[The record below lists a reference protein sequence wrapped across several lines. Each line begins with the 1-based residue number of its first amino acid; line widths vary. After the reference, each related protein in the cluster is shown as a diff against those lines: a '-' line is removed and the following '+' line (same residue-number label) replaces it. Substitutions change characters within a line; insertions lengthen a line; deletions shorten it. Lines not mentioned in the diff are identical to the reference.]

1 MNGPILLKQLC
12 TVGAILLCLGVSGC
26 RDDVKNIYKGDEG
39 KEEPEKVP
47 NDFDFS
53 TSKSVNVSFKYN
65 TPKGFRAYF
74 EMFTACPVSLDED
87 LSYVKNPTLLPVAGG
102 YTDENGKFSLTLDI
116 ASFVDDIY
124 VYSMQAGVPTLLHSK
139 IVGNTASAFEEYK
152 PEKIDAKSV
161 KVVARDQNGDKLTA
175 GSGFASW
182 PAWKYGTSIQPIEG
196 KMIPLDNIDVTE
208 KIQNEIVKSIE
219 TTVANTTSSEPGR
232 FRNNIVLKEDAEVKL
247 YYFSHGVSDR
257 ENSLTYFTYP
267 ENQSVSGDPLTYL
280 KGKIVMAFDQLS
292 GSKINEGVQLQYNN
306 NGEWS
311 TTFPKG
317 TALSFALI
325 TGASTEYRNVAFSEM
340 KYNHYEIKLKDGS
353 SQVRHTK
360 PHMGVFKLS
369 NSTEDK
375 AYIVLCFEDYPWSES
390 PEIKVKERT
399 QTFDDDVFIME
410 VNPKSALP
418 DDIPDPTPGD
428 TDKNPWTNFFIT
440 SGVWAF
446 EDNWPKNGDYDMNDI
461 VVSYIRTLY
470 TTRDYDV
477 VSLTDEIGFLNNGAT
492 YSNAFGYV
500 IGGKVKK
507 DNIKSLSVKSTT
519 QLPYSQNPGLDN
531 DLDDATVMLFDN
543 GKAVD
548 KNAIFEVHVEF
559 SQYPAFGDFGKDRRY
574 GEPVNPF
581 IVVNGTTE
589 NSRTEVHLP
598 TYPPTKKNNN
608 ALFNTENDCSKGNE
622 GRYYISDKES
632 NYPFAI
638 DLAGVEFVM
647 DKNNIVIPQFV
658 TSPEG
663 IAIDE
668 SYPGFINWVNSK
680 GEKDQDW
687 YLHPKK

>member
-1 MNGPILLKQLC
+1 MNGSILLKQLC

-124 VYSMQAGVPTLLHSK
+124 VYSTQARVPTLLHSK

-292 GSKINEGVQLQYNN
+292 DSKINEGVQLQYNN

-360 PHMGVFKLS
+360 PHMGVFKFS

-428 TDKNPWTNFFIT
+428 TDKNPWTHFQKS

-470 TTRDYDV
+470 INDVFNV
-477 VSLTDEIGFLNNGAT
+477 VSLTDEIQFLNNGAN

-500 IGGKVKK
+500 LGGGVTK
-507 DNIKSLSVKSTT
+507 DNVTVTLTSTPET
-519 QLPYSQNPGLDN
+519 SYSQKPGLDN
-531 DLDDATVMLFDN
+531 DLDKATIMLFDN
-543 GKAVD
+543 GKSLNKEVR
-548 KNAIFEVHVEF
+548 FEMHAEF
-559 SQYPAFGDFGKDRRY
+559 KYPYPDYSSFSSPPF

-589 NSRTEVHLP
+589 YSRTEVHLP
-598 TYPPTKKNNN
+598 KYPPTEKNNN
-608 ALFNTENDCSKGNE
+608 ALFGTENDCSDPSSKS
-622 GRYYISDKES
+622 YYLSDKES
-632 NYPFAI
+632 SYPFAI
-638 DLAGVEFVM
+638 DLRGVPLKIDEE
-647 DKNNIVIPQFV
+647 NAIVPAF
-658 TSPEG
+658 TPSPEG
-663 IAIDE
+663 KAIDE
-668 SYPGFINWVNSK
+668 SYPEFIDWVKSGGTSHTNWYSK
-680 GEKDQDW
+680 
-687 YLHPKK
+687 

>member
-47 NDFDFS
+47 NDFDYV
-53 TSKSVNVSFKYN
+53 TTKSVKVDFKYDVPN
-65 TPKGFRAYF
+65 GVRPYF
-74 EMFTACPVSLDED
+74 EMYTSCPVSLDED
-87 LSYVKNPTLLPVAGG
+87 LSYVKNPTILPVAGG
-102 YTDENGKFSLTLDI
+102 YTNANGAFSLTLDL
-116 ASFVDDIY
+116 ASFVDELFL
-124 VYSMQAGVPTLLHSK
+124 YSTQAGIPTLLYAK
-139 IVGNTASAFEEYK
+139 VVGNTANTFENYEL
-152 PEKIDAKSV
+152 EESHS
-161 KVVARDQNGDKLTA
+161 KVSRGTDGDRKT
-175 GSGFASW
+175 SGEGYTGW
-182 PAWKYGTSIQPIEG
+182 PAWEYGKSINPIMDKVTSVSDISVPAAIYDE
-196 KMIPLDNIDVTE
+196 
-208 KIQNEIVKSIE
+208 VKNSIE
-219 TTVANTTSSEPGR
+219 TTVANTTSLTPGR
-232 FRNNIVLKEDAEVKL
+232 YRKNIVLRENAEVKL
-247 YYFSHGVSDR
+247 YYFSHGRSKR
-257 ENSLTYFTYP
+257 QNSLTYFTYP
-267 ENQSVSGDPLTYL
+267 GNMVANADPSYYL
-280 KGKIVMAFDQLS
+280 NNRLVMAFDKLS
-292 GSKINEGVQLQYNN
+292 ASDENKGVQLKYK
-306 NGEWS
+306 NGDSWEE
-311 TTFPKG
+311 TFPSG
-317 TALSFALI
+317 TALSFALL
-325 TGASTEYRNVAFSEM
+325 TGTDARYKNIAFSEWE
-340 KYNHYEIKLKDGS
+340 YNKYEILNKDDKPS
-353 SQVRHTK
+353 SRVNK

-369 NSTEDK
+369 NSTDEK
-375 AYIVLCFEDYPWSES
+375 AYIVLCFEDYPWSEN
-390 PEIKVKERT
+390 PNILVAERKP
-399 QTFDDDVFIME
+399 TFDDDVFIME

-418 DDIPDPTPGD
+418 EDIPDPTPEGE
-428 TDKNPWTNFFIT
+428 KNPFDYFVMN

-470 TTRDYDV
+470 IDGYASPFV

-507 DNIKSLSVKSTT
+507 DNIKSLSVKST
-519 QLPYSQNPGLDN
+519 PKPSYSQNPGLDN

-559 SQYPAFGDFGKDRRY
+559 NKYPAFSNFSKDRLD
-574 GEPVNPF
+574 GKPVNPF

-589 NSRTEVHLP
+589 NPRTEVHLP

-638 DLAGVEFVM
+638 DLAGVELVM
-647 DKNNIVIPQFV
+647 DRNNIVIPQFV

-680 GEKDQDW
+680 GTKDQNW